1 MSEFG
6 ESLPRGPLVAH
17 LERLHAII
25 GQRLIST
32 EMVTAAEYHLREI
45 ARYTAQPPLPGGIS
59 IPRDMLTHNPPD
71 LVSIEHHR
79 IATIAALPS
88 PLVYE
93 HRALAADPTKGEVV
107 HRVCC
112 DFTGTETVGTA
123 GRARWRY
130 WVPYDGPDSDW
141 GWEDCDLDHPGAP
154 EPPVVI

>member
-25 GQRLIST
+25 AMRLIST
-32 EMVTAAEYHLREI
+32 EMMTAAEYHLREI
-45 ARYTAQPPLPGGIS
+45 ARYTAQPPLPGGIA
-59 IPRDMLTHNPPD
+59 IPRDMVTHNPPD
-71 LVSIEHHR
+71 LVAIEHHR
-79 IATIAALPS
+79 IATIGTLPS
-88 PLVYE
+88 QVQYG
-93 HRALAADPTKGEVV
+93 HKSADLMAGSREVW
-107 HRVCC
+107 RVCY

-123 GRARWRY
+123 GRGRWRY

-154 EPPVVI
+154 EPPTVI